1 MNAALIIAIVAAPVA
16 AAIISALIRVRH
28 VGEYVNLAAAA
39 VCLCATLILAFTREG
54 PREFLNGYVLVDALG
69 SWTLVCTAIVY
80 FLASVYAIGYMR
92 LLVEERERLPQFYAL
107 FAAFA
112 ATMVCGPLMNNI
124 GVYWIAIELTTLV
137 STFLVGFEKGQEAI
151 EAAWKYIIV
160 VSAGI
165 SLALLGTVL
174 FYWAGSL
181 VIGPT
186 YDVTWNT
193 LRRAAPRMNPA
204 LTQMA
209 FLLVLVGY
217 GTKAGLAPMHTW
229 LPDAH
234 SEGPAPVS
242 AMLSGALLNTAMLGV
257 ARFLTV
263 TDAASPSLL
272 PRTVL
277 VGFGAF
283 SLFVAALF
291 IVRQRGIKRL
301 MAYSSV
307 EHMGVLAMGFG
318 FGGPLAIAAV
328 LYHMLNHSLSKSLM
342 FFGAGN
348 VMRLFGTKEIDEIR
362 GVWARFPVTGALWL
376 AGAVA
381 ITGAPPFGLFLS
393 EFTLMRAGLA
403 TPNAWGVI
411 VLLVLLIV
419 IFIGFLNHF
428 RLMYF
433 AAPTVQLQTVISR
446 EAKSDVGE
454 HRPGLPAS
462 SEASVEP
469 SLWMTLPM
477 WLALLPVLVFGLW
490 WPQGLW
496 HFFETV
502 AADLGRGAQ

>member
-1 MNAALIIAIVAAPVA
+1 MTAGLLIAIVVAPVV
-16 AAIISALIRVRH
+16 AAILSVLIRVDH
-28 VGEYVNLAAAA
+28 VGEYVNLAAA
-39 VCLCATLILAFTREG
+39 VICLCAALVLAFTRDG

-69 SWTLVCTAIVY
+69 AWTLVCTAVVY
-80 FLASVYAIGYMR
+80 FLASIYAIGYMR
-92 LLVEERERLPQFYAL
+92 LLPEEHDRLPQFYAL
-107 FAAFA
+107 FALFA

-137 STFLVGFEKGQEAI
+137 STFLVGFERGQEAI

-186 YDVTWNT
+186 YDITWDT
-193 LRRAAPRMNPA
+193 MRHAAPRMDPA
-204 LTQMA
+204 LIQMA

-257 ARFLTV
+257 ARFLTI
-263 TDAASPSLL
+263 TDAASSSLL

-328 LYHMLNHSLSKSLM
+328 MYHMLNHSLNKSLM

-348 VMRLFGTKEIDEIR
+348 VMRLFGTKDIDAIR
-362 GVWARFPVTGALWL
+362 GVWTRFPVTGALWL

-393 EFTLMRAGLA
+393 EFTLMRAGLK
-403 TPNAWGVI
+403 THNAWAVY

-433 AAPTVQLQTVISR
+433 AAPDVQQHTAPPKPTTLPSAEGG
-446 EAKSDVGE
+446 EA
-454 HRPGLPAS
+454 LPVTAVS
-462 SEASVEP
+462 NMQP
-469 SLWMTLPM
+469 SLWMTVPM

-502 AADLGRGAQ
+502 AADLGGSAR

>member
-1 MNAALIIAIVAAPVA
+1 MTAALILAIVAAPTL
-16 AAIISALIRVRH
+16 AAIVSALIRMRH
-28 VGEYVNLAAAA
+28 VGEYVNLIAAL
-39 VCLCATLILAFTREG
+39 VCLVATFLLAATRDR
-54 PREFLNGYVLVDALG
+54 PREFLNGYVLVDAIG
-69 SWTLVCTAIVY
+69 VWTLVCTALVY

-186 YDVTWNT
+186 YDMTWDT

-263 TDAASPSLL
+263 TDAASPSML

-328 LYHMLNHSLSKSLM
+328 LYHMLNHSLNKSLM

-348 VMRLFGTKEIDEIR
+348 VMRLFGTKEIDDIR
-362 GVWARFPVTGALWL
+362 GVWTRFPVTGALWL

-393 EFTLMRAGLA
+393 EFTMMRAGLA
-403 TPNAWGVI
+403 TPNAWAVI

-428 RLMYF
+428 RQMYF
-433 AAPTVQLQTVISR
+433 ASSIPAATADSDDDIEKDGQLRHSAAATLATESAQ
-446 EAKSDVGE
+446 
-454 HRPGLPAS
+454 PN
-462 SEASVEP
+462 
-469 SLWMTLPM
+469 LWMTLPM
-477 WLALLPVLVFGLW
+477 WLALLPVLILGLW
-490 WPQGLW
+490 WPQELW
-496 HFFETV
+496 RFFEAV
-502 AADLGRGAQ
+502 ASDLGRSAP

>member
-1 MNAALIIAIVAAPVA
+1 MTAGLLIAIVAAPVV
-16 AAIISALIRVRH
+16 AAIISVLIRMNH
-28 VGEYVNLAAAA
+28 VGEYVNLASAA
-39 VCLCATLILAFTREG
+39 VCLCAALTLAFTRDG
-54 PREFLNGYVLVDALG
+54 PRQFLNGYVLVDALG
-69 SWTLVCTAIVY
+69 AWTLVCTAVVY
-80 FLASVYAIGYMR
+80 FLASIYAIGYMR
-92 LLVEERERLPQFYAL
+92 LLPEEHDRLPQFYAL
-107 FAAFA
+107 FALFA

-137 STFLVGFEKGQEAI
+137 STFLVGFERGQEAI

-186 YDVTWNT
+186 YDITWDA
-193 LRRAAPRMNPA
+193 LRHAAPRMNPA

-257 ARFLTV
+257 ARFLTI
-263 TDAASPSLL
+263 TDAASSSLL

-328 LYHMLNHSLSKSLM
+328 LYHMLNHSLNKSLM

-348 VMRLFGTKEIDEIR
+348 VMRLFGTKDIDEIR
-362 GVWARFPVTGALWL
+362 GVWTRFPVTGALWL

-403 TPNAWGVI
+403 TPNAWAVY

-433 AAPTVQLQTVISR
+433 AAPGVQQHTSPSQGAGAGAAEGG
-446 EAKSDVGE
+446 EA
-454 HRPGLPAS
+454 LPATVAS
-462 SEASVEP
+462 SIQP
-469 SLWMTLPM
+469 SLWMTVPM
-477 WLALLPVLVFGLW
+477 WLALLPVLVLGLW

-496 HFFETV
+496 HFFQTV
-502 AADLGRGAQ
+502 AADLGGSSR

>member
-1 MNAALIIAIVAAPVA
+1 MTASLIIVMVAAPFGA
-16 AAIISALIRVRH
+16 ALLSVLVRLRH
-28 VGEYVNLAAAA
+28 VGEYVNLLASAI
-39 VCLCATLILAFTREG
+39 CLCVALILAFTREG
-54 PREFLNGYVLVDALG
+54 PREFLNGYVLIDALG
-69 SWTLVCTAIVY
+69 AWTLVCTAIVY
-80 FLASVYAIGYMR
+80 FLASIYAIGYMR
-92 LLVEERERLPQFYAL
+92 LLAEERERLPQFYAL

-112 ATMVCGPLMNNI
+112 GTMVCGPLMNNI

-186 YDVTWNT
+186 YDITWGA
-193 LRRAAPRMNPA
+193 LRQAAPRMNPA
-204 LTQMA
+204 LVQMA
-209 FLLVLVGY
+209 YLLVLVGY

-328 LYHMLNHSLSKSLM
+328 LYHMLNHSLNKSLM

-348 VMRLFGTKEIDEIR
+348 VMRLFGTKDIDEIR
-362 GVWARFPVTGALWL
+362 RVWTRFPVTGALWL

-403 TPNAWGVI
+403 TANAWAVF

-433 AAPTVQLQTVISR
+433 AAPSAQSPAVASHEEKAEISER
-446 EAKSDVGE
+446 RAAAPVSPATDV
-454 HRPGLPAS
+454 R
-462 SEASVEP
+462 P

-502 AADLGRGAQ
+502 AADLGRSAP

>member
-1 MNAALIIAIVAAPVA
+1 MTATLIIIIVAAPTI
-16 AAIISALIRVRH
+16 AAIVSALIRVRH
-28 VGEYVNLAAAA
+28 VGEYVNLVASVACLVATFVLA
-39 VCLCATLILAFTREG
+39 VTRDG
-54 PREFLNGYVLVDALG
+54 PREFLNGYVLVDAIG
-69 SWTLVCTAIVY
+69 AWTLVCTSVVY
-80 FLASVYAIGYMR
+80 FLASVYSIGYMR
-92 LLVEERERLPQFYAL
+92 LLEEERERLPQFYAL

-112 ATMVCGPLMNNI
+112 ATMVSGPLMNNI

-186 YDVTWNT
+186 YDMTWQA
-193 LRRAAPRMNPA
+193 LRSAAPQMNPA

-263 TDAASPSLL
+263 TDAASTSLL

-283 SLFVAALF
+283 SLLVAALF

-307 EHMGVLAMGFG
+307 EHMGVLAIGFG

-328 LYHMLNHSLSKSLM
+328 LYHMLNHSLNKSLM

-362 GVWARFPVTGALWL
+362 DVWARFPVTGGLWL

-393 EFTLMRAGLA
+393 EFTMMRAGLN
-403 TPNAWGVI
+403 TPNAWAVI

-433 AAPTVQLQTVISR
+433 AARDPATSRPTEVDKASEGAER
-446 EAKSDVGE
+446 AE
-454 HRPGLPAS
+454 PAS
-462 SEASVEP
+462 MMAGSAHP

-477 WLALLPVLVFGLW
+477 WLALAPILVLGLW

-496 HFFETV
+496 QFFETV
-502 AADLGRGAQ
+502 ASDLGRSAP

>member
-1 MNAALIIAIVAAPVA
+1 MIPCWLVAIVVAPLLAAVIAVA
-16 AAIISALIRVRH
+16 GRSGRVA
-28 VGEYVNLAAAA
+28 EYANLAASA
-39 VCLCATLILAFTREG
+39 VCVTGALWLVAHADG
-54 PREFLNGYVLVDALG
+54 PRTFVAGYVILDALAA
-69 SWTLVCTAIVY
+69 WTLVCTCAVY
-80 FLASVYAIGYMR
+80 CLASIYAIGYMR
-92 LLVEERERLPQFYAL
+92 LLKDEVARLPGFYAL
-107 FAAFA
+107 FALFA
-112 ATMVCGPLMNNI
+112 TTMICGPLMNNV

-137 STFLVGFEKGQEAI
+137 STFLVGFEHGQEAI

-181 VIGPT
+181 VLGPT
-186 YDVTWNT
+186 YDMTWST
-193 LRRAAPRMNPA
+193 LRNAAPRMNPA

-263 TDAASPSLL
+263 TDASGSSLL
-272 PRTVL
+272 PRVVL
-277 VGFGAF
+277 VAFGVC

-291 IVRQRGIKRL
+291 IVRQQGIKRL

-307 EHMGVLAMGFG
+307 EHMGVLALGFG

-328 LYHMLNHSLSKSLM
+328 LYHMLNHSLNKSLM

-348 VMRLFGTKEIDEIR
+348 MMRLYGTKNIDAIR
-362 GVWARFPVTGALWL
+362 GVWVRFPVTGALWL

-393 EFTLMRAGLA
+393 EMTLMRAGFA
-403 TPNAWGVI
+403 TSHTWAVV
-411 VLLVLLIV
+411 VLLTLLIV

-428 RLMYF
+428 RSMYF
-433 AAPTVQLQTVISR
+433 DTRLPESTPIDSNGSTAAS
-446 EAKSDVGE
+446 A
-454 HRPGLPAS
+454 
-462 SEASVEP
+462 
-469 SLWMTLPM
+469 WMTVPM
-477 WLALLPVLVFGLW
+477 WLAIVPVFVFGIW
-490 WPQGLW
+490 WPDALW
-496 HFFETV
+496 RFFQTV
-502 AADLGRGAQ
+502 AADLGGGVR

>member
-1 MNAALIIAIVAAPVA
+1 MVEAWLVIVVLAPVL
-16 AAIISALIRVRH
+16 SAVIAGASQHGRVAEH
-28 VGEYVNLAAAA
+28 ANLAAAI
-39 VCLCATLILAFTREG
+39 VCLIASLWLVTHVDGVRTFI
-54 PREFLNGYVLVDALG
+54 NGYVLFDALG
-69 SWTLVCTAIVY
+69 AWTLVCTCVVY
-80 FLASVYAIGYMR
+80 CLASIYAVGYMR
-92 LLVEERERLPQFYAL
+92 LLREEAARLPGFYAL
-107 FAAFA
+107 FALFA
-112 ATMVCGPLMNNI
+112 ATMICGPLMNNI

-137 STFLVGFEKGQEAI
+137 STFLVGFERGQEAI

-174 FYWAGSL
+174 FYWSGSL
-181 VIGPT
+181 VLGPT
-186 YDVTWNT
+186 YDMTWDT
-193 LRRAAPRMNPA
+193 LRHAAPRMSPA

-257 ARFLTV
+257 ARFLTI
-263 TDAASPSLL
+263 TDAASGSML

-277 VGFGAF
+277 VAFGAF
-283 SLFVAALF
+283 SLLVAALF
-291 IVRQRGIKRL
+291 IVRQEGIKRL

-307 EHMGVLAMGFG
+307 EHMGVLALGFG

-328 LYHMLNHSLSKSLM
+328 LYHMLNHSLNKSLM

-348 VMRLFGTKEIDEIR
+348 VMRVYGTKDIDAIR
-362 GVWARFPVTGALWL
+362 GVWSRFPVTGALWI

-393 EFTLMRAGLA
+393 ELALMRAGFA
-403 TPNAWGVI
+403 TPNAWAVI
-411 VLLVLLIV
+411 VLLLLLIV

-428 RLMYF
+428 RTMYF
-433 AAPTVQLQTVISR
+433 DTRTPLAAPAPVTN
-446 EAKSDVGE
+446 G
-454 HRPGLPAS
+454 
-462 SEASVEP
+462 VEV
-469 SLWMTLPM
+469 STWMTLPM
-477 WLALLPVLVFGLW
+477 WMALLPVFVLGVW
-490 WPQGLW
+490 WPQALW
-496 HFFETV
+496 RYFEVV
-502 AADLGRGAQ
+502 AANLGGGTR

>member
-1 MNAALIIAIVAAPVA
+1 MIEAWLILMTIAPLMAASIAVVAQSVRAAEYANLVAALVCVVAAIWLAVHVDGARTFVA
-16 AAIISALIRVRH
+16 
-28 VGEYVNLAAAA
+28 
-39 VCLCATLILAFTREG
+39 
-54 PREFLNGYVLVDALG
+54 GYVLFDALG
-69 SWTLVCTAIVY
+69 AWTLVCTCAVY
-80 FLASVYAIGYMR
+80 FLASIYAVGYMR
-92 LLVEERERLPQFYAL
+92 LLKEEEARLPGFYAL
-107 FAAFA
+107 FALFA
-112 ATMVCGPLMNNI
+112 TTMIAGPLMNNI

-137 STFLVGFEKGQEAI
+137 STFLVGFERGQEST

-186 YDVTWNT
+186 YDMTWDT
-193 LRRAAPRMNPA
+193 LRRAAPGMNPA

-242 AMLSGALLNTAMLGV
+242 AMLSGALLNTAMLGI
-257 ARFLTV
+257 ARFLTI
-263 TDAASPSLL
+263 TDAASPSRL

-277 VGFGAF
+277 VAFGAF
-283 SLFVAALF
+283 SLLVAALF
-291 IVRQRGIKRL
+291 IVRQQGIKRL

-307 EHMGVLAMGFG
+307 EHMGVPALGFG

-328 LYHMLNHSLSKSLM
+328 LYHMLNHSLNKSLM

-348 VMRLFGTKEIDEIR
+348 AMRLYGTKDVDGIR
-362 GVWARFPVTGALWL
+362 SVWQRLPVSGALWL

-393 EFTLMRAGLA
+393 ELTLMRAGMA
-403 TPNAWGVI
+403 TSYAWAVI

-428 RLMYF
+428 RKMYLD
-433 AAPTVQLQTVISR
+433 ARGA
-446 EAKSDVGE
+446 EKDDVDDTTPVAVG
-454 HRPGLPAS
+454 A
-462 SEASVEP
+462 
-469 SLWMTLPM
+469 WMTLPM
-477 WLALLPVLVFGLW
+477 WLALVPVFVFGIW
-490 WPQGLW
+490 WPQTLW
-496 HFFETV
+496 HFFATV
-502 AADLGRGAQ
+502 ANDLGGGPR